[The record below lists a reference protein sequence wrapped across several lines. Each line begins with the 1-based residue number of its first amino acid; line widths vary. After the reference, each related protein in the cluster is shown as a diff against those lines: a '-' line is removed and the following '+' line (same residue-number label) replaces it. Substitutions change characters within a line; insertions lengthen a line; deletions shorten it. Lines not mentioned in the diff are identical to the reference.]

1 MRESEITETPVPTSA
16 KIEIFDYQALRNAP
30 LQHDPYEYL
39 ILPGFVKPDVL
50 RLINAD
56 YPRIDHAGSYPL
68 ASLEFGVNFQA
79 LIDALESE
87 EFRKAFEEKFQV
99 NLSNR
104 PTTIT
109 VRGRSDTRDGN
120 IHCDSES
127 KIITILLYMNPEW
140 ADSGGRLR
148 LLRSRDDI
156 NDVAA
161 EVPPSGG
168 ALVAFLRSD
177 HSWHGHLQFIGERRV
192 IQFNW
197 VTHDASQRF
206 NLFRHRVSASV
217 KQLLSFGKAP
227 KNSPIAPERM

>member
-1 MRESEITETPVPTSA
+1 MMDV
-16 KIEIFDYQALRNAP
+16 FDYEALRNAP
-30 LQHDPYEYL
+30 LERDPYEHV
-39 ILPGFVKPDVL
+39 ILRGFVKPEAL
-50 RLINAD
+50 RKINAD

-68 ASLEFGVNFQA
+68 ASLEFGPDFQA
-79 LIDALESE
+79 MVDALESE
-87 EFRKAFEEKFQV
+87 EFRKAFEEKFQID
-99 NLSNR
+99 LSNR
-104 PTTIT
+104 PSTIT
-109 VRGRSDTRDGN
+109 VRGRCDTRDGN

-127 KIITILLYMNPEW
+127 KIVTILLYMNPEW
-140 ADSGGRLR
+140 DDAGGRLR

-168 ALVAFLRSD
+168 TLVAFLRSD

-197 VTHDASQRF
+197 VTGEKSQKF

-217 KQLLSFGKAP
+217 KQLLSFGKS
-227 KNSPIAPERM
+227 KDSSPAAPERM

>member
-1 MRESEITETPVPTSA
+1 MDV
-16 KIEIFDYQALRNAP
+16 FDYEALRNAP
-30 LQHDPYEYL
+30 LERSPYEYV
-39 ILPGFVKPDVL
+39 ILPGFVKPEAL
-50 RLINAD
+50 AKINAD

-68 ASLEFGVNFQA
+68 ASLEFGANFQVMV
-79 LIDALESE
+79 DALESD

-99 NLSNR
+99 DLSGR

-127 KIITILLYMNPEW
+127 KIITILLYMNPGW
-140 ADSGGRLR
+140 DDSGGRLR

-156 NDVAA
+156 NSVAA

-168 ALVAFLRSD
+168 TLVAFLRSD
-177 HSWHGHLQFIGERRV
+177 HSWHGHLPFIGERRV

-197 VTHDASQRF
+197 VTGEGSQRF

-217 KQLLSFGKAP
+217 KQMLSFGKS
-227 KNSPIAPERM
+227 KDSSPVTPERM